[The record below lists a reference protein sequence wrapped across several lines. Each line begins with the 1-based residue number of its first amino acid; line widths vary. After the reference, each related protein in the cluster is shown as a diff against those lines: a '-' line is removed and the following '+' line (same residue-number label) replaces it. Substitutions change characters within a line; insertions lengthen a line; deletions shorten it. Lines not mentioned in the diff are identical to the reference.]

1 MSAENRFRDEPFNG
15 SHSDIRRVDDV
26 PLGVGD
32 NERNRSLVLQS
43 HQNSEDETR
52 YTPLHTTLTAK
63 GDVDMMNTIAART
76 MLRLSA
82 NVRRPENAGLIASI
96 APLNG
101 PKHVCVP
108 AQTMYWTISIDCRLC
123 SSARTL
129 RWGQFCRRNTSRPS
143 RAYV

>member
-1 MSAENRFRDEPFNG
+1 MSAENRFRDEPFSG

-82 NVRRPENAGLIASI
+82 NVRRPENAGMTVSI
-96 APLNG
+96 APLNVF
-101 PKHVCVP
+101 KHVCVP
-108 AQTMYWTISIDCRLC
+108 AQTMYWTMSIDCRLC